1 MSLKVRFTKLAKKK
15 SGATFFE
22 KSSRSFFFKRT
33 STHTEGG
40 LKKEQRKTFLT
51 IWIISEFS
59 HSIQGHEG

>member
-1 MSLKVRFTKLAKKK
+1 MSLKVRFTKLKRKVAPLFLK
-15 SGATFFE
+15 STHAPFFQ
-22 KSSRSFFFKRT
+22 RT